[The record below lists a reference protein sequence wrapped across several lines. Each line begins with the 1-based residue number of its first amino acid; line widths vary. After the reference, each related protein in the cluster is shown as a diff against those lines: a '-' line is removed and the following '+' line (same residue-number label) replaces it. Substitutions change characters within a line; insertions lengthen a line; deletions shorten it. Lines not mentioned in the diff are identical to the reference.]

1 MFDKLTFSGRNI
13 YGILLTNMTKYD
25 KIYRKE
31 VIMDIQ
37 NMDLSITTIRVSEC
51 MLNQSADIVAV
62 DEDGNEE

>member
-1 MFDKLTFSGRNI
+1 
-13 YGILLTNMTKYD
+13 
-25 KIYRKE
+25 
-31 VIMDIQ
+31 MDIQ